1 MNSGIE
7 RFAAALPEGLD
18 GALICSGVGRAY
30 LTGLHSSAGVLL
42 VLRDAAYFI
51 IDFRYIEKA
60 RRTAKGCQ
68 VLLQDRLYDQLSEL
82 LHKHGVKRLGVES
95 GYMTL
100 EEYLDFQERLKV
112 ELVMERHVSKLL
124 ANMRMYKSREELEC
138 IRAAQKATDEAFS
151 HILDYIRP
159 GLPERDIARE
169 LTDFAARRGS
179 EGPSFDYI
187 VVSGK
192 NSSMPHGV
200 PSEKPVE
207 AGDFVTMDFGCIV
220 GGYCSDMT
228 RTVAV
233 GHCSDE
239 MQRVYDTVLRAQKA
253 AIAAVRPGVSCKE
266 VDAAAR
272 DLIHAAGYEGCFG
285 HGTGHSLG
293 LEIHEA
299 PAFNTRD
306 ETICAEGMVMT
317 AEPGIYLEGRF
328 GVRIEDM
335 VLVTAQGCEDLTG
348 SEKGLIVL

>member
-1 MNSGIE
+1 MNDRIE
-7 RFAAALPEGLD
+7 RLAGALPQGLD
-18 GALICSGVGRAY
+18 GALVCSDVGRAY
-30 LTGLHSSAGVLL
+30 LTGMRSSAGTLL

-60 RRTAKGCQ
+60 RATVRGCE
-68 VLLQDRLYDQLSEL
+68 VLLQEKLYDQLNRL
-82 LHKHGVKRLGVES
+82 LERHGVKRLGTES

-100 EEYLDFQERLKV
+100 GEYLDCKERLSV
-112 ELVMERHVSKLL
+112 ELTMDREVSRVL
-124 ANMRMYKSREELEC
+124 AHMRMRKTPEEMDC
-138 IRAAQKATDEAFS
+138 IRAAQGITEEAFR
-151 HILDYIRP
+151 HILGYIRP
-159 GLPERDIARE
+159 GVPERDIARE
-169 LTDFAARRGS
+169 LRDFADRRGS

-207 AGDFVTMDFGCIV
+207 KGDFVTMDFGCIV

-233 GHCSDE
+233 GQCGGE
-239 MQRVYDTVLRAQKA
+239 MREVYDTVLRAQEA
-253 AIAAVRPGVSCKE
+253 AIAAVRPGAVCKA

-272 DLIHAAGYEGCFG
+272 DLINRGYEGRFG
-285 HGTGHSLG
+285 HGTGHSVG
-293 LEIHEA
+293 LEIHES

-306 ETICAEGMVMT
+306 ETVCAEGMVMT
-317 AEPGIYLEGRF
+317 VEPGIYLEGRF

-335 VLVTAQGCEDLTG
+335 VLVTGDGCENLTAAPK
-348 SEKGLIVL
+348 ELIVL